1 MPSTGGEAAS
11 AGAAAHRP
19 IRLSGGAVA
28 VLVGAVLVAMM
39 ARSVFVA
46 AHRPL
51 GWAVA
56 AAVVALLLEPVV
68 SRLDDVLPRPAALAT
83 ALVAIAAAAGGLV
96 YGVFGDLAEEAAR
109 LEREAPAA
117 AARLEA
123 RDDGLGSAAREAEL
137 ERRVAGFVDAVGE
150 RVGSSG
156 DAVRAA
162 AGTVPTYLVGTVLT
176 VFLLAG
182 RRRMVDA
189 AVAQVRDDERRR
201 RIAAVTRTAI
211 ARAQGYLA
219 AAIAQGAA
227 VGVLVGLVA
236 WMADLPAP
244 VVLGVLGA
252 ILGLVPV
259 LGVFLAAVA
268 PALLAAGFSS
278 VATAV
283 GILAGAVA
291 LQVLEARFVRPRLD
305 RATLHVGPAIPVVV
319 ALLGFELYGLGGALY
334 AAAVAVVL
342 LAFADA
348 AATDDEEAEP
358 PERDTT
364 TRPNKRKTAGAAAGA
379 TSGTGRRRRARSR
392 RAGGS

>member
-1 MPSTGGEAAS
+1 MATTLEPTGRM
-11 AGAAAHRP
+11 AHRP

-28 VLVGAVLVAMM
+28 VLVGAVLVALM
-39 ARSVFVA
+39 ARSIFVA

-56 AAVVALLLEPVV
+56 AAVVALMLEPVV
-68 SRLDDVLPRPAALAT
+68 ARLDDVLPRPAALAT
-83 ALVAIAAAAGGLV
+83 ALVAIAAVAGGLV
-96 YGVFGDLAEEAAR
+96 YGVFGDLAVEAQR

-117 AARLEA
+117 AARLEG
-123 RDDGLGSAAREAEL
+123 RDDSLGAAAREAEL
-137 ERRVAGFVDAVGE
+137 ERRVAGFVDAMGE

-162 AGTVPTYLVGTVLT
+162 AGTVPTYLVCTVLT

-201 RIAAVTRTAI
+201 RIAAVSRTAI

-219 AAIAQGAA
+219 AAIAQAAA
-227 VGVLVGLVA
+227 VGVLAGLTSWA
-236 WMADLPAP
+236 LDLPAP

-268 PALLAAGFSS
+268 PALLAAGFASPGAA
-278 VATAV
+278 VAV
-283 GILAGAVA
+283 LAGAVA
-291 LQVLEARFVRPRLD
+291 LQVLEASYLRPRLD

-334 AAAVAVVL
+334 AAAVAVVV

-348 AATDDEEAEP
+348 AATDDDPAGEAP
-358 PERDTT
+358 PGDT
-364 TRPNKRKTAGAAAGA
+364 GADAP
-379 TSGTGRRRRARSR
+379 TSGTGRRPPA
-392 RAGGS
+392 